1 MNQCLLVQQ
10 ETQLGQVI
18 CQNGHAYKYGAV
30 DRYVCAPCV
39 VTSFLLCEPC
49 VVPHIYVHM
58 YVQWV
63 WMVGADMVKIRL
75 YNPLFALKALAVLGG
90 GPYPTS
96 NLGLFLPATVLF

>member
-1 MNQCLLVQQ
+1 M
-10 ETQLGQVI
+10 
-18 CQNGHAYKYGAV
+18 
-30 DRYVCAPCV
+30 
-39 VTSFLLCEPC
+39 TSFLLCEPC